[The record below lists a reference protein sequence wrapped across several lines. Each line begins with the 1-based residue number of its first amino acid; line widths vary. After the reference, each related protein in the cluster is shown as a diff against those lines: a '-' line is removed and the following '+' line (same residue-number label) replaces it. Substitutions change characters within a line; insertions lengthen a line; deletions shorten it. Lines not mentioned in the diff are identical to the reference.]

1 MREQTVYVIFM
12 ERFLDLMKDKNL
24 NMKQLAE
31 ETNIPRSTINSWNLK
46 KRLPS
51 AVYLSILAQ
60 YFKVSTDY
68 LLGLEN

>member
-1 MREQTVYVIFM
+1 MREQTVYGIFM